1 MNGVIIMDKPK
12 GVTSF
17 KALGIVKRALGT
29 KKVGH
34 TGTLDPDAT
43 GVLPILVGKATKAA
57 ELLSAADKE
66 YEAKIKLGVRT
77 DTLDLSGTVLEEREV
92 KVSESD
98 IISVIKS
105 FEGDIMQLPPMYSAV
120 SVGGR
125 RLYDLARSGEEVERT
140 ERKVN
145 IQSIEVTDISL
156 PYVTFTVSC
165 SKGTYIR
172 TLADDIGEKLSTL
185 AAVAELRRTRCGVF
199 TLENAHTP
207 EEIEKGALECML
219 PIDTLFEKYSRL
231 DLDGR
236 MSVLIKNGV
245 PAYVSGQKD
254 GEVLRLYDNVGE
266 FIALAKVSPTDG
278 RPSLKIIKG
287 FY

>member
-66 YEAKIKLGVRT
+66 YEARIKLGVKT
-77 DTLDLSGTVLEEREV
+77 DTLDLSGTVLEKREV
-92 KVSESD
+92 KVSEND
-98 IISVIKS
+98 IITVIKS

-140 ERKVN
+140 ARKVN
-145 IQSIEVTDISL
+145 IRSIEVTDISL
-156 PYVTFTVSC
+156 PYVTFNVSC

-199 TLENAHTP
+199 TLKNAHPP
-207 EEIEKGALECML
+207 EEIEKGAQECML

-254 GEVLRLYDNVGE
+254 GEVLRLYDNEGE
-266 FIALAKVSPTDG
+266 FIALAKVSSTDG

>member
-66 YEAKIKLGVRT
+66 YEARIKLGVKT

-92 KVSESD
+92 KVSEND
-98 IISVIKS
+98 IISAVKS

-140 ERKVN
+140 ARKVN
-145 IQSIEVTDISL
+145 IRSIEVTDISL
-156 PYVTFTVSC
+156 PYVTFNVSC

-172 TLADDIGEKLSTL
+172 TLADDIGEKLYTL

-207 EEIEKGALECML
+207 EEIEKGALGCMM
-219 PIDTLFEKYSRL
+219 PIDSLFEKYDRL
-231 DLDGR
+231 DLDAR

-254 GEVLRLYDNVGE
+254 GEVLRLYDNEGE

>member
-92 KVSESD
+92 KVSEND
-98 IISVIKS
+98 IINVIKS

-145 IQSIEVTDISL
+145 IRSIEVTDISL
-156 PYVTFTVSC
+156 PYVTFNVSC

-207 EEIEKGALECML
+207 EEIEKGAMDCML

-236 MSVLIKNGV
+236 MSTLIKNGV

-254 GEVLRLYDNVGE
+254 GEVLRLYDNEGE
-266 FIALAKVSPTDG
+266 FIAIAKVSPTDG